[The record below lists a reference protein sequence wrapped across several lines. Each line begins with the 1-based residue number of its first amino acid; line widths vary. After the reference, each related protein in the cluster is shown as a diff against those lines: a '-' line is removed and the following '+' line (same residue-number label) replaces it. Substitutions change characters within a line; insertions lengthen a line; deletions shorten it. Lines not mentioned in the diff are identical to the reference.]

1 MSKLQLTY
9 LFFCLMLGL
18 SSMRAQNNSTLTP
31 SKNLIAEYI
40 STGEMNLQW
49 NSDKEILIIA
59 SPHQLRNDPD
69 KKAYSHCTKFGS
81 GASFEDGFIVYK
93 GKKNAIV
100 VSGLEMGRYYYF
112 TSYEA
117 NEKGVFNIPGPPL
130 SSFVAWSLGSRAEL
144 NFKATTVSP
153 DEHFI
158 IERSED
164 GIHWS
169 AITTINALQELKGVV
184 GYNYID
190 RGPLNGDYFYR
201 LQHSTIGTNYVT
213 SEPTG
218 ISSFSLSN
226 VFETFASDEDP
237 NTYFVVSDT
246 DMEINITNDV
256 GEIVRTAILEEKNN
270 FAYTVNDLPNGIYNI
285 SGINYN
291 GKLNSKIT
299 VNR

>member
-1 MSKLQLTY
+1 VL
-9 LFFCLMLGL
+9 LGL
-18 SSMRAQNNSTLTP
+18 GNTKAQNNTTLTP
-31 SKNLIAEYI
+31 PKNLLAEYI

-49 NSDKEILIIA
+49 SSEKEILIIA
-59 SPHQLRNDPD
+59 SPHQLRNEPN
-69 KKAYSHCTKFGS
+69 KKTYSHCTKFGG
-81 GASFEDGFIVYK
+81 GASYEDGFIVYK
-93 GKKNAIV
+93 GRKNAIV
-100 VSGLEMGRYYYF
+100 VSGLEMGQYYYF
-112 TSYEA
+112 TSFEA
-117 NEKGVFNIPGPPL
+117 NEKGVFNVPGPPL

-164 GIHWS
+164 GIHWI
-169 AITTINALQELKGVV
+169 AIETMNASQELKGVV

-190 RGPLNGDYFYR
+190 KGPLNGDYFYR
-201 LQHSTIGTNYVT
+201 LQHSIIGNNYIT
-213 SEPTG
+213 SEPTS
-218 ISSFSLSN
+218 ISSFSMAN

-237 NTYFVVSDT
+237 NIYFVVSDAP
-246 DMEINITNDV
+246 MEINVTNDI
-256 GEIVRTAILEEKNN
+256 GETIRTVALEEKNN
-270 FAYTVNDLPNGIYNI
+270 FAYAFNDLPNGIYNI